1 MDDTDEVSGSG
12 AAPGE
17 VPWEYD
23 FTLARVRR
31 PRLLRPPLVG
41 HATRGAG
48 DRGDVSTGAVAQAS
62 PSRDGADAALPP
74 IPALPPNLASVE
86 DTVRLSEGVPAALTR
101 SAAQR
106 ADAPANPPA
115 PAPAPANPP
124 APAPA
129 PANPPAPAPAPANAP
144 APAHVP
150 APAPAHP
157 HTDVHRSPVMAP
169 APAHPQTGTHS
180 PPQGS
185 SRTTRRRRWSAARTE
200 LVVKVTCGIAL
211 VGGTAALVVLAFNV

>member
-74 IPALPPNLASVE
+74 IPALPPDLASVE

-101 SAAQR
+101 SAPQR
-106 ADAPANPPA
+106 AAAPANPSA
-115 PAPAPANPP
+115 
-124 APAPA
+124 
-129 PANPPAPAPAPANAP
+129 PAPAPAPANAP